1 MLQYEDIQTEIS
13 GISAQ
18 TQTHRVLAVGGT
30 ITVATL
36 WTTRSRS
43 AHPSKIDGRQI
54 CVAKR
59 LVVIICS
66 ESMLPRSLLQWFKQ
80 ESGDTWPCMAH
91 DMAAQTIQP
100 KKSKWTT
107 WTTTK
112 NIHVFQLLNHL
123 AQDVDARNAPF
134 CYFVDF
140 RGQLGQL
147 CHFGEAPLPRPE
159 RTLARMPYT
168 DWRFSNPRCRC
179 IHSSTWTNFSR
190 ILNQHLQW
198 YLWYLGE
205 VLTTWLK
212 NEVLKWKNEVCG
224 LGDMLGMVVFV
235 GFGVA
240 WKKRC

>member
-1 MLQYEDIQTEIS
+1 MIQKT
-13 GISAQ
+13 
-18 TQTHRVLAVGGT
+18 
-30 ITVATL
+30 
-36 WTTRSRS
+36 
-43 AHPSKIDGRQI
+43 
-54 CVAKR
+54 
-59 LVVIICS
+59 
-66 ESMLPRSLLQWFKQ
+66 
-80 ESGDTWPCMAH
+80 SGDTWPCMAH

-168 DWRFSNPRCRC
+168 DWRFSNPRCRR